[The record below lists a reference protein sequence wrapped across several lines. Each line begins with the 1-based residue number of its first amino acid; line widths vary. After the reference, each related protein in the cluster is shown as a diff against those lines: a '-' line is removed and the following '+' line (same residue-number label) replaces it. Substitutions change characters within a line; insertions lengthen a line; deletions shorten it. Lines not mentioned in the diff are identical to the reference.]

1 MPPATNDTQ
10 ILSLLSESTII
21 AVVGL
26 SPKSQRPSNS
36 VALYLMAQ
44 GYKVIPVNPGHSK
57 ILGLDCY
64 PNLGAIPMAV
74 DIVDIFRKSSEIGPI
89 VDQAV
94 EIGAGAVWMQ
104 QGIVNQE
111 AALRAEEAGL
121 TVIMDRC
128 IKVEHFRLIL

>member
-10 ILSLLSESTII
+10 ILSLLSESTTI

-36 VALYLMAQ
+36 VALYLIAQ
-44 GYKVIPVNPGHSK
+44 GYKVIPVNPGHSE
-57 ILGLDCY
+57 ILGLACY
-64 PNLGAIPMAV
+64 PNLRAIPIAV